1 MSSMLKILVIATL
14 NFIAR
19 VHLKKALTTFSSSGS
34 SVIFLW
40 RVKPVKNGRLSLGVN
55 SSVRSTIVFERP
67 FSAVSIGDRT
77 FVGGGL
83 ISVANKVLI
92 GDDVMLAWGFTIT
105 DHNSHSLRFSE
116 RKKDVALYILGEKD
130 WSGVAVG
137 DVSICDKVWVGFGVN
152 ILKGVTIGEGAII
165 AAGAVVTKDVPP
177 WTVAAG
183 NPAKIIREI
192 PENER

>member
-1 MSSMLKILVIATL
+1 MLKNLAVTIL
-14 NFIAR
+14 NFIAKIR
-19 VHLKKALTTFSSSGS
+19 LKRTLTTFTASGS
-34 SVIFLW
+34 NEIFLW
-40 RVKPVKNGRLSLGVN
+40 RVRPSRHCTLSLGMG

-67 FSAVSIGDRT
+67 SSTLLVGNRT
-77 FVGGGL
+77 FIGGGL
-83 ISVANKVLI
+83 ISVANKVLV

-116 RKKDVALYILGEKD
+116 RKRDVALFIKGQKD
-130 WSGVAVG
+130 WAGVKMG
-137 DVSICDKVWVGFGVN
+137 DVTICDKAWVGFGVN
-152 ILKGVTIGEGAII
+152 ILKGVTIGEGSIV

-183 NPAKIIREI
+183 NPAKVIREI